1 MKSVLEFCL
10 PFVFF
15 IGAFVLF
22 LTGLT
27 IVEIDGISDGLKII
41 LQLVCLVGGFLLG
54 GLAFQFKGFK
64 K

>member
-15 IGAFVLF
+15 IGALVLF
-22 LTGLT
+22 LIAAAG
-27 IVEIDGISDGLKII
+27 VPIDGISDGLAVI
-41 LQLVCLVGGFLLG
+41 LQIVCFVGGFLLG